1 MTSKRETTLQPAGVP
16 KMYGDVPPF
25 MAVEHAP
32 DLKGRKADAIV
43 IGMPYDGIATYRGG
57 ATRRGP
63 QEIRKFSLLFGG
75 YSFDWDMDTFAHLS
89 VLDAGDVDVV
99 PGGTPESYARLERR
113 VDEIHAAGAVPVML
127 GGDHGV
133 TYPAVK
139 AVARKAGHPLGVIVF
154 DTHLDLS
161 EHLNGDRL
169 TRASPVKRI
178 CELPEVDPKRV
189 VMIGIKGPR
198 NVPEWTPLYKSLG
211 MRVFSQGEV
220 EARGMAAVAAE
231 ALAIAAP
238 DGRAPYVSVDIDAV
252 DPAYAPGTNSP
263 EPGGLTSREII
274 QGVRTVCAQ
283 GFVGFDV
290 VEVSPDFDAKS
301 GTTSLLAA
309 RLVCEALACLAAR
322 KAGRVDAW
330 RFGQR

>member
-1 MTSKRETTLQPAGVP
+1 
-16 KMYGDVPPF
+16 
-25 MAVEHAP
+25 
-32 DLKGRKADAIV
+32 
-43 IGMPYDGIATYRGG
+43 
-57 ATRRGP
+57 
-63 QEIRKFSLLFGG
+63 
-75 YSFDWDMDTFAHLS
+75 MDTFAHLT

-99 PGGTPESYARLERR
+99 PGGTSESYARLERR
-113 VDEIHAAGAVPVML
+113 IDEIQAAGAVPMML

-139 AVARKAGHPLGVIVF
+139 AVARKMGGPLGVIVF

-220 EARGMAAVAAE
+220 EARGMATVAAE

-238 DGRAPYVSVDIDAV
+238 DGRPPYVSVDIDAV

-274 QGVRTVCAQ
+274 QGVRTVCAK
-283 GFVGFDV
+283 GFAGFDV

-309 RLVCEALACLAAR
+309 RLVCEALCCMAAP
-322 KAGRVDAW
+322 KAGRIDAW
-330 RFGQR
+330 RFGRR

>member
-1 MTSKRETTLQPAGVP
+1 MADKRETALQPAGVP

-25 MAVEHAP
+25 MAMAYAP
-32 DLKGRKADAIV
+32 DLKGARADAIV
-43 IGMPYDGIATYRGG
+43 LGMPFDGIATYRGG
-57 ATRRGP
+57 ATRRAP

-75 YSFDWDMDTFAHLS
+75 YNFDWDMDTFAHLE
-89 VLDAGDVDVV
+89 VLDCGDIDVA
-99 PGGTPESYARLERR
+99 PGRTAESYIRLERR
-113 VDEIHAAGAVPVML
+113 VDEIQAAGAVPLML

-139 AVARKAGHPLGVIVF
+139 AVARKAGAPMGVIVF

-178 CELPEVDPKRV
+178 CELPEIDPRRV

-211 MRVFSQGEV
+211 MRVYSIAEV
-220 EARGMAAVAAE
+220 AARGMAAVAEE
-231 ALAIAAP
+231 ALRIASP
-238 DGRAPYVSVDIDAV
+238 DGRLPYVSVDIDAV
-252 DPAYAPGTNSP
+252 DPAFAPGTNSP

-274 QGVRTVCAQ
+274 EGVRIVCRE
-283 GFVGFDV
+283 GFTGFDV
-290 VEVSPDFDAKS
+290 VEVSPDFDSES

-309 RLVCEALACLAAR
+309 RLVCEAMCCLAAR
-322 KAGRVDAW
+322 RAGRVDGW
-330 RFGQR
+330 RFKP